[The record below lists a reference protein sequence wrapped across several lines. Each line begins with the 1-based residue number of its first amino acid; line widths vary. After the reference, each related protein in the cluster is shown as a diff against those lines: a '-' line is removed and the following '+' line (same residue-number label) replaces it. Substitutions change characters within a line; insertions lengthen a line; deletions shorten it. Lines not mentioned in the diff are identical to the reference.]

1 MIITKYAK
9 QKMNI
14 LEQSQGDLKRTLD
27 INLPNVEDSIKGIVA
42 GLIIEYV
49 LKSGG
54 NPSIFQDE
62 FDNYTSNEDY
72 LID

>member
-1 MIITKYAK
+1 
-9 QKMNI
+9 MNV
-14 LEQSQGDLKRTLD
+14 LETSQPDLKKTLD
-27 INLPNVEDSIKGIVA
+27 INLHDVEDRIKGIVA

-62 FDNYTSNEDY
+62 FDFINEE
-72 LID
+72 I